1 MCEHRTWLI
10 VFDVHVNESPLFSLM
25 LTAIALTMK
34 YQCFMNIK
42 I

>member
-1 MCEHRTWLI
+1 MCEYCTWLI

-25 LTAIALTMK
+25 LTTFALTMK